1 MKLRAILTLLI
12 LFLACL
18 GMQATTDGRYFVFNM
33 CKYSSLDDPIY
44 DPTEFGNR
52 IPDSNFNCK
61 ISNSGLYIYSND
73 DEILKYEI
81 FTEDATMCLYSFPE
95 ETEFVETVFLLE
107 SGTYFIQLTS
117 IDYIYIGYLCVE

>member
-18 GMQATTDGRYFVFNM
+18 GMQATTDGRCFFFSLD
-33 CKYSSLDDPIY
+33 KYSHWDDSSIISGGIGTRVP
-44 DPTEFGNR
+44 N
-52 IPDSNFNCK
+52 NHCNCR

-81 FTEDATMCLYSFPE
+81 LTEDATMCLYSFPE
-95 ETEFVETVFLLE
+95 ETEFVEAVFLLE